1 LAEATIMISASAA
14 KNGAAALLVA
24 GVLAIAGPMA
34 ANAAG
39 DEHVHI
45 ARQKWSFSGFLGKF
59 DQAQLQRGFKV
70 YTEACAR
77 CHSLK
82 RIAFRNLVQSG
93 GPGFPEAAVKSLANT
108 YQVDAEPNDQGK
120 VVKRP
125 AILVDY
131 IPSPYKN
138 EQEARAALNGALP
151 PDLSLIAKARGVESN
166 APFYLV
172 PWNMLV
178 DIVAGYQEGGPD
190 YIYAYLTGYK
200 QPGPDVKVPDLMNY
214 NVAFPAPHMTAMPNP
229 FAGGDGFIKY
239 DDDTPAT
246 VDNYARDVAAFLN
259 WSADPRLEDRKRLGM
274 MVTLYL
280 LITAVLLY
288 FAKRRI
294 WSKAH

>member
-1 LAEATIMISASAA
+1 MISA
-14 KNGAAALLVA
+14 NGAKGTIAALL
-24 GVLAIAGPMA
+24 LACGL
-34 ANAAG
+34 AAG
-39 DEHVHI
+39 SAVVVQAADDEHAHI

-59 DQAQLQRGFKV
+59 DEGQLQRGFKV

-82 RIAFRNLVQSG
+82 RVAFRNLAQPG
-93 GPGFPEAAVKSLANT
+93 GPSFPEGAVKSLANT

-120 VVKRP
+120 IVKRP

-151 PDLSLIAKARGVESN
+151 PDLSLIAKARSVESN
-166 APFYLV
+166 APFYMV

-178 DIVAGYQEGGPD
+178 DITTGYQEGGPD

-200 QPGPDVKVPDLMNY
+200 QPPANVKVPDIMNY
-214 NVAFPAPHMTAMPNP
+214 NEAFPSPHMTAMPNP
-229 FAGGDGFIKY
+229 FAGGDGVVKY
-239 DDDTPAT
+239 DDQTPGT
-246 VDNYARDVAAFLN
+246 VDNYARDVAAFLA
-259 WSADPRLEDRKRLGM
+259 WTADPRLEERKRIGL
-274 MVTLYL
+274 MVTIYL

-288 FAKRRI
+288 FAKRRV
-294 WSKAH
+294 WKKAH